1 MYTVENRKMQTKMVI
16 KNKRTRTGG
25 GGAIEEDGEGAEEKN
40 RKVVFVVRP

>member
-25 GGAIEEDGEGAEEKN
+25 EGGIEEDGEGAEEKN

>member
-1 MYTVENRKMQTKMVI
+1 MVI

-25 GGAIEEDGEGAEEKN
+25 GEGMEEDGEQKWEKN